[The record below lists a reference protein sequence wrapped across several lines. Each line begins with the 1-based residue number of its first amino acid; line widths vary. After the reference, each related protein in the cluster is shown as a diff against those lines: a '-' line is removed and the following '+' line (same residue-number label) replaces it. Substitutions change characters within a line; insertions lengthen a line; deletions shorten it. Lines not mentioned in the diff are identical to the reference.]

1 MNVNAEKIEAAFYE
15 HAFLSELSKDHV
27 FKDMVT
33 DIRQVGDDLS
43 FKVKFGYPVKSR
55 EQKIRDEIVSH
66 LKGLFKL
73 KTVNV
78 LLETNIIA
86 HSIEKGTQLI
96 PGVKNIIAIASG
108 KGGPCSLCIVKFRYS
123 R

>member
-1 MNVNAEKIEAAFYE
+1 MNVNAEKIEAAFCE

-43 FKVKFGYPVKSR
+43 LKVKFGYPVKSR

-73 KTVNV
+73 K
-78 LLETNIIA
+78 
-86 HSIEKGTQLI
+86 K
-96 PGVKNIIAIASG
+96 
-108 KGGPCSLCIVKFRYS
+108 KFKS
-123 R
+123 